1 MIRKLQQK
9 IVAMTVVVLVALI
22 LLINGTMYIAGLHA
36 SRQLSRGLLQDIGE
50 RIADAGGIGSE
61 KMLFPRELPKSQ
73 LFEGIDA
80 TICALALDENGKV
93 VSSAALLGTELG
105 IPQEVLSGILGDT
118 GVESGY
124 GEWGDYHYYQ
134 AVRTE
139 GSYLVVA
146 SSGVGL
152 HRILGRRL
160 SRAFCLL
167 MLPALAVV
175 VLLCLV
181 LSRFAVRPAR
191 DAVQKQQRFLSDAGH
206 ELKTPLS
213 AITVNATVL
222 AEEVGTN
229 RYLDC
234 IQEEANRMGVLLHRM
249 MDVARMEIPQEREI
263 QRHRIDLT
271 ALACQAVLPFESVAY
286 EQNIRYVLDIQEGQ
300 TCQGDPD
307 RLRQVVAILL
317 DNAFKYV
324 DVGGTVRVRLYQNG
338 RHAVLEVSNTGRG
351 ISSEDLPH
359 VFERFYRCDKARPD
373 DGSYGLGLSIAQAIV
388 EEHRGQI
395 TAESEPEGWTRF
407 RVIL

>member
-1 MIRKLQQK
+1 M
-9 IVAMTVVVLVALI
+9 
-22 LLINGTMYIAGLHA
+22 
-36 SRQLSRGLLQDIGE
+36 
-50 RIADAGGIGSE
+50 GI
-61 KMLFPRELPKSQ
+61 
-73 LFEGIDA
+73 
-80 TICALALDENGKV
+80 
-93 VSSAALLGTELG
+93 
-105 IPQEVLSGILGDT
+105 
-118 GVESGY
+118 
-124 GEWGDYHYYQ
+124 
-134 AVRTE
+134 
-139 GSYLVVA
+139 
-146 SSGVGL
+146 
-152 HRILGRRL
+152 
-160 SRAFCLL
+160 
-167 MLPALAVV
+167 
-175 VLLCLV
+175 
-181 LSRFAVRPAR
+181 
-191 DAVQKQQRFLSDAGH
+191 
-206 ELKTPLS
+206 
-213 AITVNATVL
+213 
-222 AEEVGTN
+222 
-229 RYLDC
+229 
-234 IQEEANRMGVLLHRM
+234 LLHRM

-263 QRHRIDLT
+263 QRRRIDLT

-324 DVGGTVRVRLYQNG
+324 DAGGTVRVRLYQNG